1 MMDLEEYFME
11 KKGIG
16 VMAISDAAG
25 VVGTAIY
32 SKPHVENG
40 DTVIFIMRD
49 RLTHKNLQENSHA
62 SYLFLEDGRGYIGI
76 RLFLVKTAEN
86 TEQEL
91 ITAMT
96 RRHLSPEED
105 KVKGDKFLVRFR
117 VERVLSLIGG
127 VEIALQ

>member
-1 MMDLEEYFME
+1 MNIADYFLE

-16 VMAISDAAG
+16 VLATSDAAG

-32 SKPHVENG
+32 SKPQVEG
-40 DTVIFIMRD
+40 ADTVIFIMRD
-49 RLTHKNLQENSHA
+49 RLTHKNLQENDHA
-62 SYLFLEDGRGYIGI
+62 NFLFLEDGSGYIGI
-76 RLFLVKTAEN
+76 RMFLVKIGESPD
-86 TEQEL
+86 QEL
-91 ITAMT
+91 IAAMT

-105 KVKGDKFLVRFR
+105 KAKGDKFLVRFR